1 MSKNRVEFE
10 IFLFI
15 CGIFVSRILTV
26 SKHSNAGLPNF
37 SLILSGKTFRK
48 RIMDNPI
55 ALFSQWFEEVKK
67 LGLREPDAA
76 TIATA
81 TKEGMPSA
89 RILLLKH
96 FDEKGFCFFTNLT
109 SRKGKEIH
117 DNPNA
122 ALCFFWDAILRQV
135 RIEGQVERVSEKEAD
150 DYFARRERGS
160 QIGAWASKQS
170 YIMEDPEDLPNRIK
184 EVAGQF
190 EGQVIPRPP
199 FWSGFRVVPKTIEFW
214 QSGEFRLNT
223 RILYTKTHSGW
234 ESDRLY
240 P

>member
-1 MSKNRVEFE
+1 MPENQQSEPIK
-10 IFLFI
+10 LFTEW
-15 CGIFVSRILTV
+15 L
-26 SKHSNAGLPNF
+26 
-37 SLILSGKTFRK
+37 
-48 RIMDNPI
+48 
-55 ALFSQWFEEVKK
+55 EEAKK

-76 TIATA
+76 TVATC
-81 TKEGMPSA
+81 TKDGIPSA
-89 RILLLKH
+89 RILLLKN

-117 DNPNA
+117 DNPHA
-122 ALCFFWDAILRQV
+122 AVCFFWDAILRQV
-135 RIEGQVERVSEKEAD
+135 RIEGAVERVSEKDAD

-170 YIMEDPEDLPNRIK
+170 HVMENPEDLPNRIK
-184 EVAGQF
+184 EITTQF

-223 RILYTKTHSGW
+223 RILYTKTPSGW
-234 ESDRLY
+234 GAERLY